1 MGRQKGLFKISGTL
15 GATNY
20 YVVKGVGYVRKAG
33 GGFNGATI
41 RHAPSMQSV
50 RDNASEFGQCSMVKK
65 AFRLAISPFLEG
77 LSGRALHSGMM
88 SLFLQL
94 KALDVVSERGKRQ
107 VKLGLQ
113 TPEGRQLLS
122 RYKITPKQALLEALQ
137 THAVFDWTTQVL
149 SISKF
154 DIRSYTI
161 PKQATHAG
169 ISLGVLDFNFDR
181 LSSTLQLSP
190 TYFLETSSESQ
201 PFTLS
206 PLEVVAPEFCGIAVL
221 GIRFFK
227 VSDGLAHELVDG
239 ICVQVLDCVY
249 DT

>member
-50 RDNASEFGQCSMVKK
+50 RENASEFGQCSMVKK

-77 LSGRALHSGMM
+77 LTGRSLHSGLM

-161 PKQATHAG
+161 PKQGTHAG

-190 TYFLETSSESQ
+190 THFLETSGDTL

-206 PLEVVAPEFCGIAVL
+206 PLEVIAPEFCGIAVL
-221 GIRFFK
+221 GIRFFEVK
-227 VSDGLAHELVDG
+227 DGLAHELADG
-239 ICVQVLDCVY
+239 IGVQVLDCIFDV
-249 DT
+249 

>member
-50 RDNASEFGQCSMVKK
+50 RENASEFGQCSMVKK

-77 LSGRALHSGMM
+77 LTGRSLHSGLM

-113 TPEGRQLLS
+113 TPEGQQLLS
-122 RYKITPKQALLEALQ
+122 RYKITPKQALPEALQ

-149 SISKF
+149 SVSKF

-161 PKQATHAG
+161 PKQGTHAG

-190 TYFLETSSESQ
+190 THFLEASGDTL

-206 PLEVVAPEFCGIAVL
+206 PLEVIAPEFCGIAVL
-221 GIRFFK
+221 GIRFFEVK
-227 VSDGLAHELVDG
+227 DGLAHELADG
-239 ICVQVLDCVY
+239 IGVQVLDCIFDV
-249 DT
+249 